1 MRVCETLPDR
11 RHRTAKD
18 QRVPRLLKT
27 LITVCAC
34 AYALRS
40 AAAGEPAPGGELT
53 VLPPAEYVAQHDPE
67 AVPAPQP
74 ETGGLTLVALEELAL
89 TINPSL
95 AEAEARVR
103 AARGQALQ
111 AGLPPNPTIGY
122 LGSEIG
128 NDGEAGQQGM
138 VFGQEVIR
146 GRKLRL
152 SRAVEGREVARRQ
165 QQLAAQQLRVLTDV
179 RIAFYNA
186 YLAQQRVELGGKL
199 QELGRQSQS
208 AAKSLVDAAEGRRT
222 DLLQAEIEAS
232 RASADLGQA
241 ESALRAAWRTLAV
254 AVGQSD
260 MPIQPLAADIQS
272 LRWPH
277 SWEETRDRLL
287 GESPEMSEALM
298 RVEKARFA
306 LARACAE
313 PVPDVT
319 AEGSVQYDHATQN
332 TIAGAQVTLP
342 LPLWNRN
349 QGGIAKARASLMAAQ
364 LHLDSVQLGL
374 EQRLAAEFQRYETAL
389 VRVEALERD
398 ILSRAQE
405 SIDVAT
411 QGYAAGEL
419 GFLDFLTVQ
428 RTYFQANLE
437 YLTALGQL
445 NESVQMLSGL
455 LLAGSYQHAELSAP

>member
-1 MRVCETLPDR
+1 LI
-11 RHRTAKD
+11 TA
-18 QRVPRLLKT
+18 
-27 LITVCAC
+27 ITVCAC
-34 AYALRS
+34 FWPFRLV
-40 AAAGEPAPGGELT
+40 AADEPAPGGELT
-53 VLPPAEYVAQHDPE
+53 ILPPAEYVAQHDLE
-67 AVPAPQP
+67 AVPAPPP
-74 ETGGLTLVALEELAL
+74 EAGGLTLAALEELAL
-89 TINPSL
+89 TVNPSL

-103 AARGQALQ
+103 AARGQAVQ
-111 AGLPPNPTIGY
+111 AGLAPNPTIGY

-128 NDGEAGQQGM
+128 NEGEAGQQGM
-138 VFGQEVIR
+138 IFGQEIIR
-146 GRKLRL
+146 GRKLSL
-152 SRAVEGREVARRQ
+152 SRAVESREAARREQ
-165 QQLAAQQLRVLTDV
+165 QVVAQELRVLTDV

-199 QELGRQSQS
+199 QELGRQSQA

-232 RASADLGQA
+232 RATADLGQA
-241 ESALRAAWRTLAV
+241 ESTHRAAWRTLAV
-254 AVGQSD
+254 AVGQPD
-260 MPIQPLAADIQS
+260 LPLQTLAADIQA
-272 LRWPH
+272 LRWPFT
-277 SWEETRDRLL
+277 WEESRERLL
-287 GESPEMSEALM
+287 GESPEMAEALM

-319 AEGSVQYDHATQN
+319 AQASVQYDDATRD

-342 LPLWNRN
+342 IPLWNRN
-349 QGGIAKARASLMAAQ
+349 QGGIAKARASLVAAQ
-364 LHLDSVQLGL
+364 LHLESVQLGL

-437 YLTALGQL
+437 YLTVLGQL

-455 LLAGSYQHAELSAP
+455 LLAGSYQHAELSGP